1 MPFQLQ
7 APYQPAGDQPDAIRQ
22 LVEGIQMGEQ
32 YQTLLGV
39 TGSGKTFTVANV
51 IQQVQRPTLVLTHNK
66 TLVAQLYGELK
77 QFFPDNAVG
86 YFVSYYDY
94 YQPEAYLPVS
104 DTYIEKDLAI
114 NEELDKLRLQATSE
128 LLSGRRDIIV
138 VASVSCIYGMGN
150 PTEYENGII
159 RIQKGQVVSRQAFL
173 HALVNSL
180 YNRTQLD
187 FKRGTFRVKGDT
199 VDINLPYMDWGY
211 RVTFFG
217 DEIESIDT
225 LEIQTGKRIA
235 AVDNAAIFPAN
246 LWLAPKEIINQVI
259 SEIIDEMTRQ
269 VEYFKAAGKFIEA
282 QRLSERVNYDIEMI
296 KELGYCNGIENYS
309 RFFDRRTPG
318 SRPFC
323 LLDYFPKD
331 FLCVIDESHQT
342 IPQVSGMYGGD
353 RSRKLTLVD
362 YGFRLP
368 AALDNRPLNFNEFE
382 EMVNQVIFVSAT
394 PGDYELQKT
403 EGVVVE
409 QVVRPTGLLDPPI
422 EVRPSINQVDDLLD
436 EIDKTVKKGDR
447 VLVTTLTK
455 RMAEEMDKYLQRIH
469 IRSKYIH
476 SEVDTL
482 DRVEILRQLRLGEI
496 DVLVGVNLLREGL
509 DLPEV
514 SLVAILDADKE
525 GYLRNEK
532 SLTQTAGRAARN
544 VDGRVIFYADTITGS
559 MQKTMD
565 ETERRRAKQM
575 EYNERHGITPMTVKK
590 SKKEVFAQTSVLDIK
605 GYDESSMLA
614 AVAEEHE
621 SSKVAEVQNEYTTIP
636 QLEKHVQQ
644 LKKSMEKAARD
655 LDFMEAARLRDLMFE
670 AKNRLDSMKAS

>member
-1 MPFQLQ
+1 
-7 APYQPAGDQPDAIRQ
+7 
-22 LVEGIQMGEQ
+22 
-32 YQTLLGV
+32 
-39 TGSGKTFTVANV
+39 
-51 IQQVQRPTLVLTHNK
+51 
-66 TLVAQLYGELK
+66 
-77 QFFPDNAVG
+77 
-86 YFVSYYDY
+86 
-94 YQPEAYLPVS
+94 
-104 DTYIEKDLAI
+104 
-114 NEELDKLRLQATSE
+114 
-128 LLSGRRDIIV
+128 
-138 VASVSCIYGMGN
+138 
-150 PTEYENGII
+150 
-159 RIQKGQVVSRQAFL
+159 
-173 HALVNSL
+173 
-180 YNRTQLD
+180 
-187 FKRGTFRVKGDT
+187 
-199 VDINLPYMDWGY
+199 
-211 RVTFFG
+211 
-217 DEIESIDT
+217 
-225 LEIQTGKRIA
+225 
-235 AVDNAAIFPAN
+235 
-246 LWLAPKEIINQVI
+246 
-259 SEIIDEMTRQ
+259 
-269 VEYFKAAGKFIEA
+269 
-282 QRLSERVNYDIEMI
+282 
-296 KELGYCNGIENYS
+296 
-309 RFFDRRTPG
+309 
-318 SRPFC
+318 
-323 LLDYFPKD
+323 
-331 FLCVIDESHQT
+331 
-342 IPQVSGMYGGD
+342 
-353 RSRKLTLVD
+353 LTLVD